1 MADLG
6 GPVNTLLERAVSA
19 GQVTGAVAVWGRD
32 EASLR
37 SVRAGCAALRPVA
50 APAVD
55 ETWFDLASLT
65 KPLVTTTLCLL
76 GLRSGALEPTD
87 RVGALVPETRGSEI
101 ADLEL
106 ASLLTHSSGLP
117 AWLPLYC
124 LAEGEP
130 RRLPERLG
138 GIGLE
143 ARPGTRVRY
152 SCVGFVIAGLML
164 ERAAGR
170 PLDRLFSEQVLRPL
184 GLEEQLGFHPDPE
197 RRPLAGAAS
206 APDAETLLVRE
217 LGADPAFIPPVGTGL
232 PDDGNARFLGGAA
245 GNAGLF
251 GSARGVWRLAAEY
264 ANPTGELLTAGE
276 AAAATR
282 SRTRGLQQARGYGW
296 QLAATAG
303 CSAGPALPPG
313 AFGHT
318 GFTGVSVWAEP
329 GGAAYVLLAN
339 RVHPCHRSLDLHPLR
354 RRFHQLARAALPRS

>member
-1 MADLG
+1 MADRG
-6 GPVNTLLERAVSA
+6 GPVHTLLERAVRA
-19 GQVTGAVAVWGRD
+19 GQVAGAVAVWGRD

-50 APAVD
+50 VPAVD

-76 GLRSGALEPTD
+76 GFRTGALEPTD
-87 RVGALVPETRGSEI
+87 RIGELLPETRGSEI
-101 ADLEL
+101 EDLEL

-138 GIGLE
+138 RIGLE

-152 SCVGFVIAGLML
+152 SCVGFVIAAVML
-164 ERAAGR
+164 ERATGR
-170 PLDRLFSEQVLRPL
+170 SLEQLFSEQVLHPL
-184 GLEEQLGFHPDPE
+184 GLEERLGFHPDPG
-197 RRPLAGAAS
+197 RRPLAGAAT

-217 LGADPAFIPPVGTGL
+217 LGADPAFIPPVGPGL

-264 ANPTGELLTAGE
+264 ANPTGALLTAGE

-282 SRTRGLQQARGYGW
+282 SHTDGLEQARGYGW

-303 CSAGPALPPG
+303 CSAGPALPPS

-318 GFTGVSVWAEP
+318 GFTGVSVWAER
-329 GGAAYVLLAN
+329 GGATYVLLAN
-339 RVHPCHRSLDLHPLR
+339 RVHPAHRNLDLHPLR
-354 RRFHQLARAALPRS
+354 RRFHQLAKATTPRC